1 MPLEIDVA
9 IITYLLTYSGLTALV
24 SSRIFVNGSVP
35 ENVIFPYVSM
45 FLVHGE
51 DDECFIEQSGFAEDT
66 FQFTSAG
73 LTKIDSINV
82 AKQVRLALKNY
93 SDVMGGTGGVNVQAT
108 LQDGRRDAIEKRSDG
123 TAIFYRDE
131 DFIFQYEKEE

>member
-1 MPLEIDVA
+1 MLLEIDVA

-24 SSRIFVNGSVP
+24 SSRIFVAGAVP
-35 ENVIFPYVSM
+35 ENVTFPYVSF

-51 DDECFIEQSGFAEDT
+51 DDECFITQSGFAEDT

-82 AKQVRLALKNY
+82 AKQVRLALNDY
-93 SDVMGGTGGVNVQAT
+93 SGIMGGTGGVNVQAI
-108 LQDGRRDAIEKRSDG
+108 LHDGRRDASYKRADG
-123 TAIFYRDE
+123 AVEFYRDE
-131 DFIFQYEKEE
+131 DFVFQY